1 MTKNSESLSRASILL
16 IWLSFSFIIFSFIAP
31 YIFTANSC
39 CSRFDFRGT
48 GTIGDTIGGI
58 MNPFIAIASVI
69 TTFLAFRM
77 QVEANKIQKLQFLQS
92 LQKEEDKEKLDSL
105 YNLQILQLDIE
116 NTIKNIDE
124 NVENIKSFINAS
136 EKNPH
141 KTNILFRTSLKQY
154 ERIKQIPRQ
163 MVFRGFDLYVSS
175 VESEWTIKFN
185 DLYNIIDYT
194 PEALNNIYTIVQRH
208 NSEIFTIKN
217 RIREELINIEKRC
230 IKQLKAQKSREFH
243 IYFSKSIEEYLINYQ
258 KERDNSI
265 REQRESDFKYIKQ
278 ILEKLINDYNQEAKN
293 LLAPEIEYPFISSLK
308 NIIKQLNDIEQKTSL
323 LLPEIRKGLF
333 TLKDKD
339 KSVYSRLIQIK
350 NIIRQAIEK
359 QKTNQRKKKS

>member
-1 MTKNSESLSRASILL
+1 
-16 IWLSFSFIIFSFIAP
+16 
-31 YIFTANSC
+31 
-39 CSRFDFRGT
+39 
-48 GTIGDTIGGI
+48 
-58 MNPFIAIASVI
+58 MNPFIAIAGVI

-105 YNLQILQLDIE
+105 YNLQILELDIE

-124 NVENIKSFINAS
+124 NVGSIKSFINAS

-194 PEALNNIYTIVQRH
+194 PEALNNIYTIVQKH

-217 RIREELINIEKRC
+217 KIREELINIEKRC
-230 IKQLKAQKSREFH
+230 TKLLKVQKSREFH
-243 IYFSKSIEEYLINYQ
+243 IYFPKSIEEYLINYQ

-265 REQRESDFKYIKQ
+265 REQRESDFKYIKE
-278 ILEKLINDYNQEAKN
+278 ILEKLINDYNQEAKGF
-293 LLAPEIEYPFISSLK
+293 LAPEIEYPFISSLK

-323 LLPEIRKGLF
+323 LLPEIKKGLF

-339 KSVYSRLIQIK
+339 KSVYSRLMQIK
-350 NIIRQAIEK
+350 NVISQAIEK
-359 QKTNQRKKKS
+359 QKTNQKKKIN